1 MKNLKF
7 LIILFLLAVILFS
20 LFKYASDE
28 KLIEN
33 MNVHFI
39 NKFSD
44 IVNNNPP
51 SDDDQK
57 IVDFKTVNKL
67 SRDKTITEI
76 LNNQKITAAE
86 KVEKVKNYI
95 PQIKRTK

>member
-1 MKNLKF
+1 M
-7 LIILFLLAVILFS
+7 AVILFS

-51 SDDDQK
+51 TTDHQK
-57 IVDFKTVNKL
+57 IIDFKMVNRI

-76 LNNQKITAAE
+76 LNQNITAAE
-86 KVEKVKNYI
+86 KIEKVKNYI
-95 PQIKRTK
+95 PQIKKQNN